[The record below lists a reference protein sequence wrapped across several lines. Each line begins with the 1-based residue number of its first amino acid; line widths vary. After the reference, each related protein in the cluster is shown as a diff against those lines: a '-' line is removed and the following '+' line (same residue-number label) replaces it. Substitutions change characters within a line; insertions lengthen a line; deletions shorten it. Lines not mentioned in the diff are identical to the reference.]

1 MKRAAESGTI
11 ALPSKALYIGERV
24 LSTVEFRGDRCGRVL
39 CRVAL
44 GLLVAVV
51 CDGLARAAGDDD
63 EKPAKA
69 ASTLPNIYLDY
80 NTQYTSVPPG
90 VLAIGF
96 RSFVSPVPVA
106 GQSVMLNA
114 PLTVDLTDR
123 FSLYGG
129 VSASM
134 SRTDLSSWSP
144 MTLDSWNIG
153 FNADI
158 IRQDSATVTV
168 ISTLT
173 RSITSAPGLAS
184 TSNQTVVELD
194 YALNEDETRGLLAG
208 TRLTSVWVDSG
219 IARVEPAFVGYL
231 GGYYQWDS
239 NWKLSGRFGVQ
250 TFGGAQIA
258 GGLVRAKAFTQ
269 PLLRIDLDRMD
280 DNDNRLFGASVEV
293 AWTPDPIVQFTLR
306 TPLYAVRN

>member
-1 MKRAAESGTI
+1 VK
-11 ALPSKALYIGERV
+11 
-24 LSTVEFRGDRCGRVL
+24 TVGFRGDRGGRAL
-39 CRVAL
+39 CRVAFA
-44 GLLVAVV
+44 LLMAAA
-51 CDGLARAAGDDD
+51 CYNPARASDDD
-63 EKPAKA
+63 EPAKA
-69 ASTLPNIYLDY
+69 ASKLPNIYLDY

-96 RSFVSPVPVA
+96 RNFVSPVPVA

-114 PLTVDLTDR
+114 PLTVDITDR

-129 VSASM
+129 VTAST
-134 SRTDLSSWSP
+134 SRTDPSSWSS

-158 IRQDSATVTV
+158 IKQDSATVTV

-194 YALNEDETRGLLAG
+194 YALNEDETQGFLAG

-219 IARVEPAFVGYL
+219 IVKVQPAFVGYL
-231 GGYYQWDS
+231 GGYYQWDN
-239 NWKLSGRFGVQ
+239 NWKVSARMGVQ
-250 TFGGAQIA
+250 TFGGAQLA
-258 GGLVRAKAFTQ
+258 GGLIRAKAFTQ
-269 PLLRIDLDRMD
+269 PLLRFDLERMD

-293 AWTPDPIVQFTLR
+293 AWTPAPLVQLTLR

>member
-1 MKRAAESGTI
+1 MRTD
-11 ALPSKALYIGERV
+11 
-24 LSTVEFRGDRCGRVL
+24 EFRGDRWGRAL
-39 CRVAL
+39 CRLAL
-44 GLLVAVV
+44 GLLLAAA
-51 CDGLARAAGDDD
+51 CHSPARASGDDD
-63 EKPAKA
+63 EEPAKA
-69 ASTLPNIYLDY
+69 ASKSPNIYLDY

-129 VSASM
+129 VTAST
-134 SRTDLSSWSP
+134 SRTDLSSWSS

-153 FNADI
+153 FNADV

-173 RSITSAPGLAS
+173 RSINSAPGLAS
-184 TSNQTVVELD
+184 TSNQTIVELD
-194 YALNEDETRGLLAG
+194 YALNEDQTQGLLAG

-219 IARVEPAFVGYL
+219 LAKVEPAFVGYL
-231 GGYYQWDS
+231 GGYYQWEN
-239 NWKLSGRFGVQ
+239 NWKLSGRFGIQ
-250 TFGGAQIA
+250 TFGGAQFI
-258 GGLVRAKAFTQ
+258 GGLIRAKSFTQ
-269 PLLRIDLDRMD
+269 PTFRIDLDRMD
-280 DNDNRLFGASVEV
+280 DSDNRLFGASVEV
-293 AWTPDPIVQFTLR
+293 AWTPDPLVQLTLR

>member
-1 MKRAAESGTI
+1 MRTVGFREDRWGRA
-11 ALPSKALYIGERV
+11 
-24 LSTVEFRGDRCGRVL
+24 L

-44 GLLVAVV
+44 GLLVAAA
-51 CDGLARAAGDDD
+51 CYSPARASGDDD
-63 EKPAKA
+63 EDPAKA
-69 ASTLPNIYLDY
+69 APKRPNIYLDY

-90 VLAIGF
+90 TLAIGF
-96 RSFVSPVPVA
+96 RSFVSPIPVA
-106 GQSVMLNA
+106 AQSVMLNA

-129 VSASM
+129 VSAST
-134 SRTDLSSWSP
+134 SRTDLSSWSS

-158 IRQDSATVTV
+158 IRQDNATVTV

-194 YALNEDETRGLLAG
+194 YALNDDQTQGLLAG

-219 IARVEPAFVGYL
+219 IAKVEPAFVGYL
-231 GGYYQWDS
+231 GGYYQWEN
-239 NWKLSGRFGVQ
+239 NWKLSGRFGIQ
-250 TFGGAQIA
+250 TFGGAQFV
-258 GGLVRAKAFTQ
+258 GGLIRAKAFTQ
-269 PLLRIDLDRMD
+269 PTFRIDLDRMD

-293 AWTPDPIVQFTLR
+293 AWTPDPLVQLTLR